1 MKRSLVLFVAACLL
15 TMQSCG
21 TIFKSNQAGKM
32 HSSKLDIS
40 IVLLDALGLVLFI
53 VPGIV
58 AFTIDYLNGTLFLP
72 YGATAKLD
80 NTSPE
85 YLQKVLAQHGIKV
98 NKAQLEKAR
107 ADALARAAH

>member
-1 MKRSLVLFVAACLL
+1 MKKALL
-15 TMQSCG
+15 LLAVGCFLTIQSCG

-32 HSSKLDIS
+32 HSKKLDIS
-40 IVLLDALGLVLFI
+40 IVLLDAIGLVLLL

-85 YLQKVLAQHGIKV
+85 YIQKVLASHGIKV
-98 NKAQLEKAR
+98 SIEQLEKAK
-107 ADALARAAH
+107 AEALQRAAH